1 MNLSYSIVFM
11 NSFGHDNVEGKC
23 DTVTAL
29 VEKPT
34 KARLHFTNKVD
45 LPVKCSFQVRVETPV
60 TS

>member
-34 KARLHFTNKVD
+34 KARLHFTNRVD
-45 LPVKCSFQVRVETPV
+45 LPVKCSF
-60 TS
+60 